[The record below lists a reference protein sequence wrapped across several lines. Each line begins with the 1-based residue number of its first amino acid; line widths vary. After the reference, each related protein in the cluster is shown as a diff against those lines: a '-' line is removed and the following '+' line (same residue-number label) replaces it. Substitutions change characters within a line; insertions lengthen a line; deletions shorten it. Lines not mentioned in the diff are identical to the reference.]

1 MVAELDGRLV
11 EGFID
16 LAFEEA
22 DGRLV
27 VVDYKTDAVTT
38 PDDVD
43 RAAVGYRLQV
53 GAYAA
58 ALARVT
64 GREVT
69 EGWLV
74 FAGVDGVQERRVDDL
89 PAVIVEV
96 QAALAR

>member
-1 MVAELDGRLV
+1 M
-11 EGFID
+11 
-16 LAFEEA
+16 
-22 DGRLV
+22 